1 MHHLW
6 RGYLVHL
13 CGPYDCNRDNNRG
26 SRVAGLAIQLATHG
40 TLYFGRGQ
48 HGWIP
53 LIADPGLEWAI
64 AAPLF
69 EMLLWHGGTV
79 LAFSLSWML
88 VKSAKRPRS
97 EVLLESAVF
106 SSAGILP
113 STLLYLGILN
123 WGGEAATTS
132 HWSIGIGATIWI
144 ALGMAQLRRLEIG
157 GALSMLRAILGAC
170 FLAIGGAQIALV
182 VLILNPLFE
191 FSGTPIL
198 GPSILNTL
206 IPAYLFPAII
216 LGLGA
221 LWLRAVPHPVRLG
234 FIAVSV
240 GLAGLWLDDQAFLAR
255 T

>member
-1 MHHLW
+1 MAAAWLD
-6 RGYLVHL
+6 RQYNFPLMGLYILAGVSTVGY
-13 CGPYDCNRDNNRG
+13 R
-26 SRVAGLAIQLATHG
+26 
-40 TLYFGRGQ
+40 
-48 HGWIP
+48 

-64 AAPLF
+64 VAPVF
-69 EMLLWHGGTV
+69 EMLLSHGGAV
-79 LAFSLSWML
+79 LVFSLSWML

-106 SSAGILP
+106 SSAGILL
-113 STLLYLGILN
+113 STLLYRGILN

-191 FSGTPIL
+191 FSGRQFW
-198 GPSILNTL
+198 G
-206 IPAYLFPAII
+206 PAY
-216 LGLGA
+216 
-221 LWLRAVPHPVRLG
+221 
-234 FIAVSV
+234 
-240 GLAGLWLDDQAFLAR
+240 
-255 T
+255 